1 MTARLTSRPTA
12 FAAAAV
18 RPSHSR
24 AARRRRAARR
34 GAMLVLV
41 AVMMLGFMVA
51 VAFSVDVA
59 QMHLARTE
67 LRTATD
73 AAAKATAGTLAD
85 SQDMAL
91 AIDRGRE
98 IAAENTVAGTPL
110 LLESGDFEFG
120 HSQPVSS
127 GAFEFHGD
135 QSYIN
140 SVRVRGRRTAESPS
154 GVVPLFFGNLMGFHT
169 FEPTFSA
176 TATYIER
183 DVVLVVDRS
192 GSMQGTKFQD
202 LRGAID
208 LFLETLGDTPV
219 EERVGL
225 ASYSSDATEDVQL
238 TVALSDIS
246 AAMDELNA
254 DGQTSISAGIG
265 AGGTILD
272 SGRSAQFVERTLIVM
287 TDGLHN
293 TGPEPRDPAQVLGE
307 DGVTIH
313 TITFG
318 SGADTARMREV
329 AELGG
334 GRHFHADDGLEL
346 HQVYREIALTLSTI
360 ITE

>member
-1 MTARLTSRPTA
+1 
-12 FAAAAV
+12 
-18 RPSHSR
+18 
-24 AARRRRAARR
+24 
-34 GAMLVLV
+34 MLVLV

-73 AAAKATAGTLAD
+73 AAAKATAGALAD
-85 SQDMAL
+85 SQDISQ

-98 IAAENTVAGTPL
+98 IAAENTVTGTPL

-120 HSQPVSS
+120 HSQPDGS
-127 GAFEFHGD
+127 GAFEFHVAH
-135 QSYIN
+135 SYIN

-154 GVVPLFFGNLMGFHT
+154 GVVPLFLGNLLGLRT
-169 FEPTFSA
+169 FEPTLSA

-192 GSMQGTKFQD
+192 GSMQGAKFQD

-208 LFLETLGDTPV
+208 LFLETLAATPV
-219 EERVGL
+219 DERVGL
-225 ASYSSDATEDVQL
+225 ASYSSDATQDVQL
-238 TVALSDIS
+238 TVASSAIS
-246 AAMDELNA
+246 AAMAELNA
-254 DGQTSISAGIG
+254 GGQTSISAGIESG
-265 AGGTILD
+265 AAILD
-272 SGRSAQFVERTLIVM
+272 TGRSAQFVERTLIVM

-293 TGPEPRDPAQVLGE
+293 TGPEPRGPAEVRGGE
-307 DGVTIH
+307 GMTIH

-318 SGADTARMREV
+318 AGADTSRMREV

-346 HQVYREIALTLSTI
+346 RQVYREIALTLSTI